1 MDVIKREWQIYIC
14 LGLMLAIWVV
24 ILRATGTPLSIN
36 WEALKKL
43 PDAVTVFVLISFLFT
58 KWLWRWRMFRG
69 WLVRI
74 PDLEGTWDGQFQS
87 TWKNPTTNEGIPSRR
102 MILVI
107 RQTISSVSCTV
118 FTKESESYSRAA
130 QVVVEDESGS
140 VTISYNYTNRS
151 NPTLRVGSAIHDGAA
166 HLRFISKPERKLQ
179 GEYWTGR
186 CTTGHMDLKFTRRDL
201 QESFPVTDT

>member
-1 MDVIKREWQIYIC
+1 MDIVRREWLIWIC
-14 LGLMLAIWVV
+14 LVLMLVIWVV

-43 PDAVTVFVLISFLFT
+43 PDAVTVFVIISFLFT

-69 WLVRI
+69 WLVRV

-87 TWKNPTTNEGIPSRR
+87 TWKNPKTNEGIPARR

-107 RQTISSVSCTV
+107 RQTFSSVSCTV
-118 FTKESESYSRAA
+118 FTNESESYSRAA
-130 QVVVEDESGS
+130 QIAVEDENASI
-140 VTISYNYTNRS
+140 TISYNYTNRS
-151 NPTLRVGSAIHDGAA
+151 KATLRDVSPIHDGAA
-166 HLRFISKPERKLQ
+166 HLRFISKPKWMLQ

-186 CTTGHMDLKFTRRDL
+186 CTTGHMDLQFTGREL
-201 QESFPVTDT
+201 LESFPSTTA